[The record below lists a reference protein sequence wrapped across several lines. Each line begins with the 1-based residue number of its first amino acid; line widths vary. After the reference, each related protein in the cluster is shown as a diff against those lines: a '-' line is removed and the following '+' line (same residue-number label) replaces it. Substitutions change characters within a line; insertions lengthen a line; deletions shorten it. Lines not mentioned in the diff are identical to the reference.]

1 MKKTLI
7 TVSLLLSSTLAFAQ
21 NDVVGLGAG
30 TTSCKSFIDLVKSG
44 KGLEKESTMLM
55 FDSWMTGYVS
65 GRNAQLNAL
74 NYDYVD
80 LGKSR
85 NLGNKLT
92 QACET
97 EIKNGNGKIL
107 IMIVAMRMFDE
118 MYAADIK
125 KSK

>member
-1 MKKTLI
+1 MKKILI
-7 TVSLLLSSTLAFAQ
+7 TLFVFLSSALAYAQ

-92 QACET
+92 QVCET

-118 MYAADIK
+118 MYGVEIK
-125 KSK
+125 QRK

>member
-7 TVSLLLSSTLAFAQ
+7 TVFLLLSSTFALAQ

-74 NYDYVD
+74 NYEYVD
-80 LGKSR
+80 LSKSR

-92 QACET
+92 QVCET

-107 IMIVAMRMFDE
+107 IMIVAMKMFDE
-118 MYAADIK
+118 MYAAEIK